1 MYHLLRKKSFL
12 TFGFVCLS
20 LALAAQKV
28 KTKKPLYREERDFKP
43 YYFGLTLGGAQTG
56 LSPSKSMYF
65 LENDSILVAEPG
77 NAAGYSV
84 RLLGTLKLT
93 NRFELRFNPGLIL
106 GVDRSMTYTLGSREL
121 FEPEVEQRII
131 QSNIATFPLHF
142 KLNSDRIGNF
152 RVYSLA
158 GIKYDIDL
166 ASNARI
172 RNNVDLVA
180 LKPSDF
186 GAEVGIGF
194 NFFLPFVTV
203 SPELKFSNGFRDLHS
218 RVPDNKYSAALD
230 RVTSR
235 MIMFSIHLEE

>member
-1 MYHLLRKKSFL
+1 MALSF
-12 TFGFVCLS
+12 TH
-20 LALAAQKV
+20 LAAQRI
-28 KTKKPLYREERDFKP
+28 KTRKPLYREERDFKP

-56 LSPSKSMYF
+56 LHPSKSTYF
-65 LENDSILVAEPG
+65 LENDSILVAQPG
-77 NAAGYSV
+77 ASAGYSL

-121 FEPEVEQRII
+121 FEDEIVQRTI
-131 QSNIATFPLHF
+131 QSNIATFPLHV
-142 KLNSDRIGNF
+142 KLNSDRIGNM
-152 RVYSLA
+152 RVYTLA

-166 ASNARI
+166 ASNAKV
-172 RNNVDLVA
+172 RNNLDLVV
-180 LKPSDF
+180 LKPNDF
-186 GAEVGIGF
+186 GAEIGIGF

-203 SPELKFSNGFRDLHS
+203 SPEIKFSNGFSNLHS
-218 RVPDNKYSAALD
+218 RNPDNKYSAVLD

>member
-1 MYHLLRKKSFL
+1 MYYILRKQGLILLGLICLASA
-12 TFGFVCLS
+12 GF
-20 LALAAQKV
+20 AQKI
-28 KTKKPLYREERDFKP
+28 KTRKPMYREERDFKP

-56 LSPSKSMYF
+56 LHPSKSMYF

-84 RLLGTLKLT
+84 RLLATLKLT
-93 NRFELRFNPGLIL
+93 NRFEFRTNPGLIL
-106 GVDRSMTYTLGSREL
+106 GVDRSFTYRLGSREL
-121 FEPEVEQRII
+121 FEPEIDQRII
-131 QSNIATFPLHF
+131 QSNIATFPFHF

-172 RNNVDLVA
+172 KNNLDLVT
-180 LKPSDF
+180 LKSSDF

-203 SPELKFSNGFRDLHS
+203 SPEIKFSNGFSNLHQ
-218 RVPDNKYSAALD
+218 RNPLNKYSAVLD
-230 RVTSR
+230 KVSSR